1 MKKKT
6 ANKVA
11 AYGFLGAVLLFW
23 VTFIAFELHG
33 KAYGQEVIPIQPKPN
48 YSNPV
53 HVPTD
58 SSNKRHVIWDK
69 NCQGCHGNGL
79 YITDEGVNTGA
90 PTSLFTQI
98 GPKSVEDIVDIV
110 TNGKNKMPG
119 FKDKMSKTDI
129 AMISRYVRVRYL
141 LWVLQ
146 EDTQNLDIML
156 NYTRELL
163 DEKKETN

>member
-33 KAYGQEVIPIQPKPN
+33 QAYGQEATQPQPT
-48 YSNPV
+48 YSNPI
-53 HVPTD
+53 HIPTD
-58 SSNKRHVIWDK
+58 SSNKRIVIWEK

-98 GPKSVEDIVDIV
+98 GPKSVEDIVEIV

-163 DEKKETN
+163 DEKKEID

>member
-11 AYGFLGAVLLFW
+11 AYGFLGAVVVFW
-23 VTFIAFELHG
+23 VAFIAFELTSQAH
-33 KAYGQEVIPIQPKPN
+33 GQEAIQPQPT

-53 HVPTD
+53 HIPND
-58 SSNKRHVIWDK
+58 SSNKRIVIWEK

-98 GPKSVEDIVDIV
+98 GPKSVEDIVEIV

-163 DEKKETN
+163 DEKKEID

>member
-11 AYGFLGAVLLFW
+11 AYTTLAIAMFFW
-23 VTFIAFELHG
+23 VAFIVFELHG
-33 KAYGQEVIPIQPKPN
+33 EAYGQEFIQPKPN

-58 SSNKRHVIWDK
+58 SSNKRYVIWAK
-69 NCQGCHGNGL
+69 NCQGCHGNGMN
-79 YITDEGVNTGA
+79 ITDEGINTGA

-98 GPKSVEDIVDIV
+98 GPKSVEAIVEIV

-119 FKDKMSKTDI
+119 FKDEMSPADL

-146 EDTQNLDIML
+146 EDTQGLDVIL
-156 NYTRELL
+156 DYSRDLL
-163 DEKKETN
+163 DEKKETD